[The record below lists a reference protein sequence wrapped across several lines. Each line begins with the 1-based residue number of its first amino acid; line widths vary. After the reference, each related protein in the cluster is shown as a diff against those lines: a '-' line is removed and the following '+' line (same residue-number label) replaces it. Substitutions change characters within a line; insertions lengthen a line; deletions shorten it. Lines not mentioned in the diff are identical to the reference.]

1 MNHDFELYASIVNFF
16 LSPRTTESGTIL
28 SRNKQPAFKILPLL
42 DTKTLEEVR
51 TFKNVAVVK
60 ILQLL
65 SRHYDQYKSLPS
77 EIIFKDIK
85 QNDPEFSNWYKRAT
99 PQQRQDISK
108 LDAYLYKPVEDEQ
121 YLQELILDLSS
132 KIQLAKLVQYVG
144 SELSSKNTAK
154 GVGLSVLTQ
163 AQQQIYDYKQK
174 FDSVLSG
181 RRSEH
186 VMIYE
191 EKKNAKDFQNISGIK
206 TQYELIELR
215 PNGLTAIFGGPKDG
229 KTRLIISIC
238 RYLAAKGY
246 DVLYLDLENGSREM
260 EARVLQAEFSDLK
273 GYPVQMEYFY
283 SGIFIH
289 KEFIPS
295 YVKEWNQENTYEIE
309 RGDLIYKI
317 CVSTH
322 MEQEDGLEREI
333 YTIELKV
340 FEALLSVPIS
350 DPEKENVN
358 EWRQIPDISS
368 IIPSEVYQPFQE
380 FLEGTMPEI
389 VKSKKG
395 QIRIE
400 YIPSAHINEIE
411 SSIASL
417 IKDPRSDFFSKP
429 KQRVAVVDWMQLVQN
444 QGKIWEKTRD
454 NYSRLKSLQGL
465 HDMYILV
472 VDGVK
477 DFSQLKELH
486 PNLEK
491 AGTTGTSQT
500 DYNVVSSVLFCTS
513 DEEKRTRTARL
524 VSKRSRYGKSGTE
537 VQEYLLTDEAYSTI
551 EVIDKETHKNL
562 NPELWEEKKKKER
575 TNDIFDGIDL

>member
-1 MNHDFELYASIVNFF
+1 MLF
-16 LSPRTTESGTIL
+16 
-28 SRNKQPAFKILPLL
+28 
-42 DTKTLEEVR
+42 
-51 TFKNVAVVK
+51 
-60 ILQLL
+60 
-65 SRHYDQYKSLPS
+65 
-77 EIIFKDIK
+77 
-85 QNDPEFSNWYKRAT
+85 
-99 PQQRQDISK
+99 
-108 LDAYLYKPVEDEQ
+108 
-121 YLQELILDLSS
+121 
-132 KIQLAKLVQYVG
+132 
-144 SELSSKNTAK
+144 
-154 GVGLSVLTQ
+154 
-163 AQQQIYDYKQK
+163 
-174 FDSVLSG
+174 
-181 RRSEH
+181 RS
-186 VMIYE
+186 
-191 EKKNAKDFQNISGIK
+191 
-206 TQYELIELR
+206 
-215 PNGLTAIFGGPKDG
+215 
-229 KTRLIISIC
+229 
-238 RYLAAKGY
+238 
-246 DVLYLDLENGSREM
+246 
-260 EARVLQAEFSDLK
+260 
-273 GYPVQMEYFY
+273 
-283 SGIFIH
+283 
-289 KEFIPS
+289 
-295 YVKEWNQENTYEIE
+295 
-309 RGDLIYKI
+309 
-317 CVSTH
+317 
-322 MEQEDGLEREI
+322 
-333 YTIELKV
+333 
-340 FEALLSVPIS
+340 
-350 DPEKENVN
+350 
-358 EWRQIPDISS
+358 
-368 IIPSEVYQPFQE
+368 
-380 FLEGTMPEI
+380 